1 MYTVYV
7 WKQLSFNIW
16 WCFEFVCAEFLLF
29 IQFLRSVFLWIDC
42 AQPRLLR
49 LLRFGY
55 KLNRQGPTKIRIPI
69 FELFLFMQS
78 QCFCCKI
85 LIFLS
90 DLLVITEDDIC
101 FAWKTCQMELK
112 FRNFARF
119 MEDIYN
125 LYFFCLI
132 YKCLVHNF
140 FELSKRKRK
149 QWWTTIPPISTKRTI
164 TSKKKV

>member
-1 MYTVYV
+1 MLNFYCLFNFYAVFFFELIM
-7 WKQLSFNIW
+7 LSPDY
-16 WCFEFVCAEFLLF
+16 FVC
-29 IQFLRSVFLWIDC
+29 C
-42 AQPRLLR
+42 G
-49 LLRFGY
+49 FGY

-132 YKCLVHNF
+132 YTCFVHMF

-149 QWWTTIPPISTKRTI
+149 QWWLTIPPISTKRTI
-164 TSKKKV
+164 TSKRKV

>member
-1 MYTVYV
+1 MNFYCLFNCYAVFFFELIVLSPDYFVY
-7 WKQLSFNIW
+7 
-16 WCFEFVCAEFLLF
+16 CG
-29 IQFLRSVFLWIDC
+29 
-42 AQPRLLR
+42 
-49 LLRFGY
+49 FGY

-101 FAWKTCQMELK
+101 FAWKSCQMGLK

-132 YKCLVHNF
+132 YKCLVHIF